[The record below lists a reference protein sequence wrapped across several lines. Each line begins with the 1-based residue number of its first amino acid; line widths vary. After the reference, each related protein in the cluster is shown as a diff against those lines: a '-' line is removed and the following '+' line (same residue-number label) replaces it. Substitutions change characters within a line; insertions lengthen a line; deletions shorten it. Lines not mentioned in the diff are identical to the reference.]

1 MKTYEDFFYPLSEEE
16 KTIVTRLRQLVQ
28 STAPEMTE
36 KISYNVP
43 YYFRH
48 TRVCFIWPSSV
59 KPGPKSG
66 VVLGFCKGYLLSNE
80 QGLLEKENR
89 KEVYMIPFHSV
100 KEIQEGPLREI
111 LLEALLVDQE
121 TAKKKKA

>member
-1 MKTYEDFFYPLSEEE
+1 MKSYEDFYYNLPEEE
-16 KTIVTRLRQLVQ
+16 KAIVSRLRSIVQ
-28 STAPEMTE
+28 SVAPELTE

-66 VVLGFCKGYLLSNE
+66 VALGFCKGYLLSNE
-80 QGLLEKENR
+80 QGILEKENR
-89 KEVYMIPFHSV
+89 KEVYMITFHSLKDI
-100 KEIQEGPLREI
+100 KENLIREI
-111 LLEALLVDQE
+111 LLEAMLVDQE
-121 TAKKKKA
+121 TAKKK

>member
-1 MKTYEDFFYPLSEEE
+1 MKTYEDFYYNLTEEE
-16 KTIVTRLRQLVQ
+16 KVMVTRLRNIVL
-28 STAPEMTE
+28 STAPELTE

-59 KPGPKSG
+59 RPGPKSG

-80 QGLLEKENR
+80 QGILEKENR
-89 KEVYMIPFHSV
+89 KEVYMITFHSP
-100 KEIQEGPLREI
+100 KEIKEDLIREI
-111 LLEALLVDQE
+111 LLEAMIVDKE
-121 TAKKKKA
+121 TAKKKK